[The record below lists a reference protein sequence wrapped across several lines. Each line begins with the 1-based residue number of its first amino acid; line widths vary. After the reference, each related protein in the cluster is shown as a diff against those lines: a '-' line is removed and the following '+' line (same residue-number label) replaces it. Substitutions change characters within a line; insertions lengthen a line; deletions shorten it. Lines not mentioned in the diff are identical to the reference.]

1 MNKKPLCIVYVC
13 GPCVLFE
20 MCVGGVISSL
30 MLQQPLGETLAGQLS
45 ISNSLDVNEPPVW
58 GVSNDVNLLT
68 KCSSLLADTKWV
80 FSGCLHA
87 KNPYGSF

>member
-1 MNKKPLCIVYVC
+1 
-13 GPCVLFE
+13 
-20 MCVGGVISSL
+20 

-45 ISNSLDVNEPPVW
+45 ISNSVDVNEPPVW